1 MRVDWELIFGAAN
14 NWALLCW
21 LVLAFAPARNKV
33 LSWLFILGTGLLA
46 LTYTMLIIPLM
57 TGMIDAG
64 ALPGAA
70 GGTPD
75 FTTLAGVMALFESK
89 GGTTIGWIHYL
100 AFDLFV
106 GIWVARNAD
115 RRGIHRLVQ
124 IPILFLVL
132 IFGPIG
138 LMLYLIVRQ
147 FVGQKPENAFVPH

>member
-1 MRVDWELIFGAAN
+1 LGA
-14 NWALLCW
+14 
-21 LVLAFAPARNKV
+21 
-33 LSWLFILGTGLLA
+33 SLLA
-46 LTYTMLIIPLM
+46 GSGCCAGAEQDFIVAIHSWHRSARPDLYYVDHPVND
-57 TGMIDAG
+57 GMIDAG

-115 RRGIHRLVQ
+115 RRGIHRLLQ

-132 IFGPIG
+132 MFGPIG